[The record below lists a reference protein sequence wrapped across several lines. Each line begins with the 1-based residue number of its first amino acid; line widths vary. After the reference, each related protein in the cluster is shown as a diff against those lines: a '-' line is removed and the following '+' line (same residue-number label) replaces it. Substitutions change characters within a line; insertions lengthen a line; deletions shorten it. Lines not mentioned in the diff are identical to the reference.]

1 RLAAQNLSNLAYV
14 IYTSGSTGKPKGVMI
29 EHLAMLSHITNVS
42 AHYSID
48 SYSVVL
54 QFSSMSF
61 DTSIEQ
67 TMSAL
72 FNGAKLVIRGNSVQG
87 ANAFSELL
95 FSNKVTHFNVTPTYF
110 ASVLEAIAS
119 VQTSHKFKVVIVGG
133 EAFTAEIL
141 DIWGKCECFKH
152 AKLLNAYGPTETTI
166 TSSINIVSVKGA
178 DVGSIGKAI
187 GCRNV
192 FILDKHGCIS
202 PFGVIGEIYIA
213 GNCLARGYLNRPKF
227 TKERFI
233 ENPFNS
239 SQRLYKTGDLGR
251 YTENGDLQFL
261 GRGDE
266 QVKLRGYRIELGE
279 IEQRVRALPSVKAAH
294 VTVQG
299 QTNDSRQLVA
309 YVIGQIDAE
318 EALLTEN
325 VMSQLAKQLPS
336 YMVPSNIVIL
346 SELPLTVNGKVDKKA
361 LPLPNEAPESQV
373 VSATTGTQRL
383 LVHIWS
389 ELLNL
394 ETEKISV
401 NDNFFSLGGHSILA
415 IKMAN
420 KVQSALDIE
429 LNVIDLFDKSSISAI
444 SEHIDELLSKKYIEK
459 KLLESN
465 IVSEGII

>member
-1 RLAAQNLSNLAYV
+1 
-14 IYTSGSTGKPKGVMI
+14 M
-29 EHLAMLSHITNVS
+29 
-42 AHYSID
+42 
-48 SYSVVL
+48 
-54 QFSSMSF
+54 
-61 DTSIEQ
+61 
-67 TMSAL
+67 
-72 FNGAKLVIRGNSVQG
+72 
-87 ANAFSELL
+87 
-95 FSNKVTHFNVTPTYF
+95 
-110 ASVLEAIAS
+110 
-119 VQTSHKFKVVIVGG
+119 
-133 EAFTAEIL
+133 
-141 DIWGKCECFKH
+141 
-152 AKLLNAYGPTETTI
+152 
-166 TSSINIVSVKGA
+166 
-178 DVGSIGKAI
+178 
-187 GCRNV
+187 
-192 FILDKHGCIS
+192 DKHGCIS